1 MYRIQFCSSRARHAE
16 RRRRYCL
23 LELSYKPLRTLTEEI
38 QMQQPVAKSNN
49 GIIDALS
56 DVFHGS
62 LLEKI
67 PARSLIIMSMVSK
80 KLKELV
86 DTAPKELD
94 LWWVKKS
101 SPSPTAPCLCKIV

>member
-1 MYRIQFCSSRARHAE
+1 
-16 RRRRYCL
+16 
-23 LELSYKPLRTLTEEI
+23 
-38 QMQQPVAKSNN
+38 MQQPETKPSN

-94 LWWVKKS
+94 LWWVKTS
-101 SPSPTAPCLCKIV
+101 SPSPAEPCLCEVV

>member
-1 MYRIQFCSSRARHAE
+1 
-16 RRRRYCL
+16 
-23 LELSYKPLRTLTEEI
+23 
-38 QMQQPVAKSNN
+38 MQQPVTKSS
-49 GIIDALS
+49 GIKDALS

-86 DTAPKELD
+86 DTASKKLD
-94 LWWVKKS
+94 LWWVKNA
-101 SPSPTAPCLCKIV
+101 SPSPTATCLNIFKQRWRCCRSECLDRVLHTCLVVV

>member
-1 MYRIQFCSSRARHAE
+1 MLRLF
-16 RRRRYCL
+16 
-23 LELSYKPLRTLTEEI
+23 YKPLRTLTEEK
-38 QMQQPVAKSNN
+38 QMQHPVTKSNN
-49 GIIDALS
+49 GVIDALS

-62 LLEKI
+62 LLDKI

-94 LWWVKKS
+94 LWWGKN
-101 SPSPTAPCLCKIV
+101 I